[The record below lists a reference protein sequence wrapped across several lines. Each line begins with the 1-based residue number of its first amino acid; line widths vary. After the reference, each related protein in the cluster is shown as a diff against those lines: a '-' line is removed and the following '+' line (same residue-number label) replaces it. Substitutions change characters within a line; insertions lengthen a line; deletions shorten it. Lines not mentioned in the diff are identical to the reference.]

1 MILVNQFHVDVGT
14 DIAILMTELDAVV
27 QLICASTIFD
37 FNPIP
42 TGPGGSIGVAEA
54 FSREG
59 LFSLVPDRD

>member
-27 QLICASTIFD
+27 PLICASTIFD

-42 TGPGGSIGVAEA
+42 IGPGGSDSEQK
-54 FSREG
+54 
-59 LFSLVPDRD
+59 